1 MDAHGQSTMRATAV
15 LASADSRPRVHG
27 APSIAADSRL
37 ERLVTMM
44 GDARYFG
51 GVNTYYYWILLVGL

>member
-1 MDAHGQSTMRATAV
+1 MDAHGQSTMRFRPPFWLQQILV
-15 LASADSRPRVHG
+15 RPRHG

-37 ERLVTMM
+37 ERLVMM

-51 GVNTYYYWILLVGL
+51 GVNTY